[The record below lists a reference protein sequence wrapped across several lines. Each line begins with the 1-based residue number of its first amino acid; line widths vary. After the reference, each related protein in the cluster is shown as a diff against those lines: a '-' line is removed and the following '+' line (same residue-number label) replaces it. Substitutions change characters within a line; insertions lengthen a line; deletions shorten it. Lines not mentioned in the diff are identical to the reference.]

1 MTKSTPN
8 HGFSAVEVII
18 GLLILSLAI
27 LAMGASTSRAMAQI
41 QASEF
46 RTERMEA
53 VRKAS
58 ESLRASASTPAGWA
72 SLEDACAADP
82 YVSTSNYDVT
92 CVVSPAGSTSRV
104 TLITDGPAFVDGR
117 FRPSVRDSLFS
128 ISLTK
133 PAS

>member
-8 HGFSAVEVII
+8 PGFSAVEVII

-58 ESLRASASTPAGWA
+58 ESLRASASTPVGWA
-72 SLEDACAADP
+72 NLADECATDP
-82 YVSTSNYDVT
+82 YVSTGSFDVT
-92 CVVSPAGSTSRV
+92 CVVSAAGEVTRV
-104 TLITDGPAFVDGR
+104 TLITDGPAFIDGS
-117 FRPSVRDSLFS
+117 FRQSVRDSLFS
-128 ISLTK
+128 ISLAK
-133 PAS
+133 PVK

>member
-8 HGFSAVEVII
+8 PGFSAVEVII
-18 GLLILSLAI
+18 GLLILGLAI

-58 ESLRASASTPAGWA
+58 ESLRASASTPVGWA
-72 SLEDACAADP
+72 NLADECATDP
-82 YVSTSNYDVT
+82 YVSTGSFDVT
-92 CVVSPAGSTSRV
+92 CVVSAAGEVTRV
-104 TLITDGPAFVDGR
+104 MLITDGPAFIDGS
-117 FRPSVRDSLFS
+117 FRQSVRDSLFS
-128 ISLTK
+128 ISLAK
-133 PAS
+133 PVK